1 MICVCVSVCQSLQCL
16 VFNRIQMLSQSS
28 PAAQLALLKS
38 KSRTPSLKIS
48 LIFLL
53 SKQQGNDR
61 PLIKNKNNQYRSIMS
76 RDMPKKSRKCIK
88 LPRSTVK
95 KSL

>member
-1 MICVCVSVCQSLQCL
+1 MICICVCVCLSLHCI
-16 VFNRIQMLSQSS
+16 VFNRIQWLSQSS
-28 PAAQLALLKS
+28 PAAHLALLDS
-38 KSRTPSLKIS
+38 KSRTPSFKIS

-61 PLIKNKNNQYRSIMS
+61 PLIKYKDNQYRSIMS
-76 RDMPKKSRKCIK
+76 RDMQKKSRKCIN
-88 LPRSTVK
+88 LPQSTVK